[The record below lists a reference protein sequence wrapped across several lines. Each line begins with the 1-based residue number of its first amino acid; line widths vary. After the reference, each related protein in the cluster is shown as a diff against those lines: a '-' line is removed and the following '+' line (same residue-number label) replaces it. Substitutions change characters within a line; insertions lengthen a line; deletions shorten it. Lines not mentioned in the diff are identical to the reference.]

1 MTKGITGREQDP
13 REVYGDIID
22 LPRWQSPT
30 RPRMSLYDRAAQF
43 APYKTLSGY
52 EEMVQEQARKTEAEA
67 EARR

>member
-1 MTKGITGREQDP
+1 MTKGITEQEPDP

-22 LPRWQSPT
+22 LPHWQSPT

-52 EEMVQEQARKTEAEA
+52 EDMVQEEARRTEAEA
-67 EARR
+67 DARR